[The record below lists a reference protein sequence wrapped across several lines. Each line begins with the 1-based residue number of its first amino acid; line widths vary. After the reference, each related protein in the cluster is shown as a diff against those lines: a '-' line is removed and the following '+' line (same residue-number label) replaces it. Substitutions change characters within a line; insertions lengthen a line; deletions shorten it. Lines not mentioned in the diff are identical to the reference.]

1 VYNLCVALE
10 RETSPERI
18 EGTMQD
24 RLAEELVQEM
34 IENEI
39 DEEHLKQQSHVV
51 LPSMSGSLYPF
62 TRASELFRRTRPPER
77 QIDHRDSVSWR

>member
-1 VYNLCVALE
+1 
-10 RETSPERI
+10 
-18 EGTMQD
+18 MQD

-51 LPSMSGSLYPF
+51 LLLNVGESLPVY
-62 TRASELFRRTRPPER
+62 TCL
-77 QIDHRDSVSWR
+77 